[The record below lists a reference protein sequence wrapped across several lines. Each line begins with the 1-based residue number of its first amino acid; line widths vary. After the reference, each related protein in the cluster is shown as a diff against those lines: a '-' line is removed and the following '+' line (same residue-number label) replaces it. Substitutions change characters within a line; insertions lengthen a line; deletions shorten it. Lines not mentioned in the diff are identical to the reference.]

1 MDKISKKDII
11 DAIKE
16 IEDNADL
23 RKGRTSTT
31 YDLIYNNIAYPPKL
45 VISIANKFATGQ
57 ELRPNDFPGG
67 MDTPAFNL
75 LESFGFE
82 IHKKKDPVKFLIEN
96 YKKHIKITELKDEI
110 YKWKLINEF
119 KGRPN
124 TDAEDFH
131 LEIKSIN
138 FENLVYAMAKGVLN
152 HIAKEKPEEL
162 RLIFKNL
169 YDENKGLAERILSF
183 NEDSLKIYRTMGE
196 TMPHHQDERSIA
208 TYLTFHNP
216 DKYTLY
222 KSTVYKRYCQL
233 IGIKESKKNEKY
245 LHYLELINDL
255 IENYIK
261 VDSELISQ
269 VKKMIPEYYDG
280 KNHNLLVQDILYQ
293 MLDKENEINYWI
305 FQGNPKIYNMQEALM
320 TNSIKTWTVSSHKDK
335 IKIGDKFILWQTGS
349 DSGCYALGEVTS
361 EVKMMKEE
369 DEEMDHYITPT
380 AKIENNRVEIK
391 IIKNL
396 ANKPILWQSIK
407 DEEVFTN
414 FKGGNQGTNFS
425 STIDEYKGMVKLIES
440 QSNRKYW
447 LYAPGLNASMWDEF
461 YDKGIM
467 GLGWDEIG
475 DLNLLGDKR
484 DITQTIQN
492 ILKTESKSFN
502 SALANIEFRDSISI
516 GDIIIAKKGRQD
528 YLGYG
533 IVTSDYFYDELR
545 ESFKKCR
552 KVEWVKKGIWSEPE
566 ADIVL
571 KTLTDITKY
580 PTYVERLKKLIGI
593 EMDEQTTKSLKRDL
607 ELNQILYGPPGTG
620 KTYRLQKDYFKRFTI
635 NESTLTKEQFLENLV
650 QDLTWWQVISI
661 AVYDLNSAKVN
672 DIHEHELIR
681 AKEKNSNTKSIRPTI
696 WGQLQAH
703 TVLDCQY
710 VNVVARNEPLFF
722 NKDQESRWS
731 IDKVLLEQFYPEAFE
746 ILVKSKNF
754 LADTNKSIKNY
765 EFITFHQSFSYEDFI
780 EGIKPKL
787 DDNEN
792 DVSYEIRDGVFKKL
806 CLKAEADPANDYAI
820 FIDEINRGNVSA
832 IFGELITLVE
842 NDKRIGCVNEIKV
855 RLPYSKTE
863 FGVPSN
869 LHIIGTMNT
878 ADRSVEALDTA
889 LRRRFSFLE
898 IMPDSTLLAKV
909 AFKGFNL
916 ATVLDTINQRIEVL
930 LDRDH
935 TIGHSYFL
943 KLESGD
949 TNGLKSVFINNII
962 PLLQEY
968 FYHDYE
974 KIALILGEGFVK
986 IKENKKVSFANF
998 KNIDSPE
1005 IATQF
1010 ELINSIDDIEKAV
1023 SLLLNN

>member
-1 MDKISKKDII
+1 MDKISKKDILDAINAI
-11 DAIKE
+11 DADVE
-16 IEDNADL
+16 L
-23 RKGRTSTT
+23 RRGRASST

-45 VISIANKFATGQ
+45 VISIANKFATGY
-57 ELRPNDFPGG
+57 ELQPNDFPGG
-67 MDTPAFNL
+67 LDTPAFKL
-75 LESFGFE
+75 LESFDFE
-82 IHKKKDPVKFLIEN
+82 IRKKKDPIKLIIEEFIAQGKTTNLKTSNYPRSFNGLTLKVSFGQGVPARIPWIGLTRSPNTISKGIYPVFLY
-96 YKKHIKITELKDEI
+96 YKELNILILAYGISETEKSEFDWNITEKYI
-110 YKWKLINEF
+110 TINEWYANKF
-119 KGRPN
+119 SRRPDRYG
-124 TDAEDFH
+124 TSY
-131 LEIKSIN
+131 IKST
-138 FENLVYAMAKGVLN
+138 YDLN
-152 HIAKEKPEEL
+152 IPL
-162 RLIFKNL
+162 
-169 YDENKGLAERILSF
+169 D
-183 NEDSLKIYRTMGE
+183 M
-196 TMPHHQDERSIA
+196 
-208 TYLTFHNP
+208 
-216 DKYTLY
+216 
-222 KSTVYKRYCQL
+222 
-233 IGIKESKKNEKY
+233 
-245 LHYLELINDL
+245 DL
-255 IENYIK
+255 IEQDLKEII
-261 VDSELISQ
+261 SE
-269 VKKMIPEYYDG
+269 Y
-280 KNHNLLVQDILYQ
+280 
-293 MLDKENEINYWI
+293 NELSFGIESNCNYWV
-305 FQGNPKIYNMQEALM
+305 FQGNPKIYNMQEAL
-320 TNSIKTWTVSSHKDK
+320 TSNSIKTWTVSSHKDK

-369 DEEMDHYITPT
+369 DEEMDHYITTT

-425 STIDEYKGMVKLIES
+425 STIDEYKEMVKLIES
-440 QSNRKYW
+440 QSKRKYW

-492 ILKTESKSFN
+492 ILKTDSKSFN

-533 IVTSDYFYDELR
+533 IVTSDYFYDDLR

-593 EMDEQTTKSLKRDL
+593 EMDEQTTKSLKRDI

-620 KTYRLQKDYFKRFTI
+620 KTYKLQRDYFERFTI
-635 NESTLTKEQFLENLV
+635 NESTLTKEQFLKNLV
-650 QDLTWWQVISI
+650 QDLSWWQVITI

-672 DIHEHELIR
+672 DILEHEIVR
-681 AKEKNSNTKSIRPTI
+681 AKEKISNTKTVRQTI
-696 WGQLQAH
+696 WGQLLAH
-703 TVLDCQY
+703 TVMDCPN
-710 VNVVARNEPLFF
+710 VNLVKRNEPLFF
-722 NKDQESRWS
+722 DKNEESRWT
-731 IDKVLLEQFYPEAFE
+731 IDNALLEQSYPEAFE
-746 ILVKSKNF
+746 ILAKSKNF

-787 DDNEN
+787 DDSEN
-792 DVSYEIRDGVFKKL
+792 DVSYEIKDGVFKKL

-832 IFGELITLVE
+832 IFGELITLIE
-842 NDKRIGCVNEIKV
+842 NDKRIGCSNEIKV

-863 FGVPSN
+863 FGVPPN

-889 LRRRFSFLE
+889 LRRRFSFIE
-898 IMPDSTLLAKV
+898 IMPDSTLLSKV

-916 ATVLDTINQRIEVL
+916 AIVLDTINQRIEVL

-949 TNGLKSVFINNII
+949 SNGLKSVFTNNII

-986 IKENKKVSFANF
+986 IKENKNVTFANF

-1010 ELINSIDDIEKAV
+1010 ELISSIDDIEKAV